1 MAKQRP
7 LAKKKLAF
15 YKGILMERKRELL
28 KQVVNQDED
37 IDEIRSDVAA
47 DPLDAAGNS
56 SSLELMTTLGN
67 HERNE
72 LADIDHALQK
82 IERRT
87 YGFCEES
94 GEPIHPARLEAIPT
108 ARYTIEIQERME
120 RAPQNSM
127 YQDRPRRRVLMGEDL
142 PVSTDDDE

>member
-1 MAKQRP
+1 MAKHKP
-7 LAKKKLAF
+7 LTKKKLDF
-15 YKGILMERKRELL
+15 YKNILLERKRALL
-28 KQVVNQDED
+28 QQVLNQDED

-67 HERNE
+67 HERHE
-72 LADIDHALQK
+72 LAEIDHALQK
-82 IERRT
+82 IEKGT

-108 ARYTIEIQERME
+108 ARYTIEVQERME
-120 RAPQNSM
+120 RTPQNAM

-142 PVSTDDDE
+142 PISTDDDE

>member
-1 MAKQRP
+1 MAKQKP
-7 LAKKKLAF
+7 LSKKKLEV
-15 YKGILMERKRELL
+15 YKNLLMERKRQLL
-28 KQVVNQDED
+28 KQVLNQDED

-67 HERNE
+67 HERHE
-72 LADIDHALQK
+72 LSEIDHALQK
-82 IERRT
+82 IEDGS

-108 ARYTIEIQERME
+108 ARYTIAVQEKME
-120 RAPQNSM
+120 RSRQSIF
-127 YQDRPRRRVLMGEDL
+127 QDRPRRRVLIGDDI
-142 PVSTDDDE
+142 PISTDEDE

>member
-1 MAKQRP
+1 MAKQKP
-7 LAKKKLAF
+7 LSKKKLEF
-15 YKGILMERKRELL
+15 YRNLLLERKRELL
-28 KQVVNQDED
+28 RQVLNQDED

-67 HERNE
+67 HERHE
-72 LADIDHALQK
+72 LAEIDHALLK
-82 IERRT
+82 IQDGS

-108 ARYTIEIQERME
+108 ARYTLAVQEKME
-120 RAPQNSM
+120 RSPQN
-127 YQDRPRRRVLMGEDL
+127 YLQDRPRRRVLLSDEIPL
-142 PVSTDDDE
+142 STDDEE